1 MIDSLIEKIK
11 ETKNPSVVGLDTAFS
26 FLPQAVQKKCRT
38 TADAGKAVTEF
49 NQKIIDKIYDI
60 VPAVKIQIA
69 YYEMLGVDGMT
80 AFLKTAKYAKRKKML
95 VIIDAKR
102 NDIGSTAEAYSKAY
116 LSGVEINGKAF
127 RGFEGDFLTVNPY
140 LGFDGIKPFV
150 EDCKKFDK
158 GIFVLIKTSNK
169 SGAELQDLVLS
180 GGETV
185 YQRVGALVS
194 GWGADLVG
202 KYGYSDVGAVVGAT
216 QSAEAAK
223 LRRTHKGLF
232 FLVPGYGAQGAT
244 AREIA
249 VCFGNDGLGAI
260 VNSSRGIICAFNK
273 PEFEAMKPEDAAR
286 ESALIMRE
294 DIVNALKERGK
305 HL

>member
-11 ETKNPSVVGLDTAFS
+11 ETKNPSAVGLDTAFS

-38 TADAGKAVTEF
+38 TVDAAKAVTEF
-49 NQKIIDKIYDI
+49 NQKIIDKICDI

-80 AFLKTAKYAKRKKML
+80 AFSETAKYAKRKKML

-116 LSGVEINGKAF
+116 FSGVEINGKTF
-127 RGFEGDFLTVNPY
+127 CGFEGDFLTVNPY

-150 EDCKKFDK
+150 EDCRKFDK
-158 GIFVLIKTSNK
+158 GIFVLVKTSNK

-185 YQRVGALVS
+185 YRRVGALVS

-216 QSAEAAK
+216 QAAEAAK
-223 LRRTHKGLF
+223 LRQTHKGLF

-244 AREIA
+244 ARELS
-249 VCFGNDGLGAI
+249 VCFDSNCSGAI

-273 PEFEAMKPEDAAR
+273 PEFKAMKPEDAAR

-294 DIVNALKERGK
+294 DIVNALKNEGK
-305 HL
+305 HF